1 MEKILVIDDDEK
13 ILELVQEV
21 LKNEH
26 YIVET
31 RSYVDN
37 TNIGEF
43 EGVDLILLDIMLPFL
58 DGYEILERIK
68 NIITCPVIFL
78 SAKSSEG
85 AKVKGLMSGA
95 DDYITKPF
103 SIRELV
109 ARVKVALRRSL
120 KNESNGILINGLV
133 FNQDSNSIKLDNGEI
148 LLTKNEFR
156 ICKILVQNSGK
167 IFSKN
172 ELYEYLYDLDANAQL
187 RTITEFIYSIRKKFK
202 TLGLDPIKTIWGIGY
217 KWDIK

>member
-13 ILELVQEV
+13 ILELVQEI
-21 LKNEH
+21 LENEH

-43 EGVDLILLDIMLPFL
+43 EGFDLILLDIMLPFL

-95 DDYITKPF
+95 DDYIILQPIIK
-103 SIRELV
+103 
-109 ARVKVALRRSL
+109 VKGRLGHLTPILAVI
-120 KNESNGILINGLV
+120 ENGSM
-133 FNQDSNSIKLDNGEI
+133 QD
-148 LLTKNEFR
+148 
-156 ICKILVQNSGK
+156 
-167 IFSKN
+167 IFSVLKIGVYDYI
-172 ELYEYLYDLDANAQL
+172 ETIDDLEKYQKKIQDIILWDWYL
-187 RTITEFIYSIRKKFK
+187 KK
-202 TLGLDPIKTIWGIGY
+202 Y
-217 KWDIK
+217 KGG